1 MEVLLVAVLEE
12 VAPLVEEVGQD
23 QTCYIDLALL
33 IHAKESVTSDLTPK
47 GLAI

>member
-1 MEVLLVAVLEE
+1 MEAPLVAVPQE
-12 VAPLVEEVGQD
+12 VVPLVEEVGQD

-47 GLAI
+47 ALAM